1 MSGPGWRRPA
11 AQGTVPGSARPV
23 PTAVP
28 GSDLRYCKPPG
39 RGGVLRVSESL
50 RRLASGALPAPPRP
64 ASPAALRVLRHLPSQ
79 EAWPRADD
87 QGRRAAGATSRPPP
101 GALQATLGPARLLV
115 SSGGDGARQLGVMRE
130 AGGPPPPAASA
141 SGHRAGASGMP
152 RPCLV
157 WTRDSELL
165 WLRPTPSARDAR
177 AVHDTTGGV
186 RISHLLLRDDHPQTQ
201 QLRKSQGPDITAKPP
216 AGAGPLPSE
225 AAKPPLPGMWLGR
238 EGPACPGAA
247 RNRGLCFSAVRGR
260 RRQGGS

>member
-1 MSGPGWRRPA
+1 
-11 AQGTVPGSARPV
+11 
-23 PTAVP
+23 
-28 GSDLRYCKPPG
+28 
-39 RGGVLRVSESL
+39 
-50 RRLASGALPAPPRP
+50 
-64 ASPAALRVLRHLPSQ
+64 
-79 EAWPRADD
+79 
-87 QGRRAAGATSRPPP
+87 
-101 GALQATLGPARLLV
+101 
-115 SSGGDGARQLGVMRE
+115 
-130 AGGPPPPAASA
+130 
-141 SGHRAGASGMP
+141 MP

-157 WTRDSELL
+157 RTRDSELL

-177 AVHDTTGGV
+177 AVHDTTGGM

-201 QLRKSQGPDITAKPP
+201 QLRKSQGPDITAKLP